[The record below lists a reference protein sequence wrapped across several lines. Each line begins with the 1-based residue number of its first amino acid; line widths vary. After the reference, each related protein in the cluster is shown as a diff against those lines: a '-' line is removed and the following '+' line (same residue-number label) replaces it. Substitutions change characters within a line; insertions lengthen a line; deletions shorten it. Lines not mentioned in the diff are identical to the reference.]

1 MEGQIAGR
9 TVTLY
14 NECGSAG
21 GGEMGKI
28 SHLLTVWVSEWAA
41 EAATAARVEYVDV
54 TTNPLRDVSPL
65 CVWQELTTRKSH
77 KSKCKHNN
85 NNKHTAYIQT
95 CLRTVFH
102 KHIHKYTHAHTYVL
116 CTHSPHKPFP
126 SISLQFFK
134 KLTPLTIVAKQQE
147 QQQQQ
152 RHRWLRRRRCD
163 VDASHSQKVR
173 ASTGKRQRRIVVED
187 DFNVFT
193 KSKLDALL

>member
-14 NECGSAG
+14 NECGSSG
-21 GGEMGKI
+21 GGEMRKI
-28 SHLLTVWVSEWAA
+28 SHLLTVCEWVSERQKQQQLRASTLTSQRTLWEMSRPCVFGKNWQQENRTKANA
-41 EAATAARVEYVDV
+41 NTTTTTTSTLHTYKHAYVQYSIN
-54 TTNPLRDVSPL
+54 T
-65 CVWQELTTRKSH
+65 
-77 KSKCKHNN
+77 
-85 NNKHTAYIQT
+85 
-95 CLRTVFH
+95 
-102 KHIHKYTHAHTYVL
+102 YTHAHTYVL

-173 ASTGKRQRRIVVED
+173 ASTGKRQRCIVVED

>member
-1 MEGQIAGR
+1 MRICWWRRDAENF
-9 TVTLY
+9 TSTH
-14 NECGSAG
+14 C
-21 GGEMGKI
+21 
-28 SHLLTVWVSEWAA
+28 VWVSEWAA
-41 EAATAARVEYVDV
+41 EAATAAREYVDV

-85 NNKHTAYIQT
+85 NKHAYVQYSINT
-95 CLRTVFH
+95 YT
-102 KHIHKYTHAHTYVL
+102 YTHAHTYVL

-147 QQQQQ
+147 QQQQQQ